1 MSIAE
6 GAQVLTGFVGIPVAP
21 CGQASH
27 GFAFGIECAL
37 AAAVGM
43 EVKAVLSRPE
53 AAEAGDDFQALV
65 AVASRHA
72 ADRFA
77 NSVGTDALDRD
88 FQAGGPCRVWPNHR
102 DAHQQHCEQ
111 ATHVNR
117 AEGLHSAPDQG

>member
-6 GAQVLTGFVGIPVAP
+6 GAQVLTGFVWIPVSP
-21 CGQASH
+21 RGQARH
-27 GFAFGIECAL
+27 GFPFAIQRAL

-43 EVKAVLSRPE
+43 EVKAVLSRRQ

-77 NSVGTDALDRD
+77 NSVGTDALDLD